1 MKINV
6 RPLSKHPC
14 KTYSRD
20 FTLGNASHFGVCLQK
35 TVILESECKS
45 KTLPLCSAPLKNL
58 VVGITGALGNERKPL
73 SKQNIFSENAV
84 E

>member
-1 MKINV
+1 MCFEKMLWGI
-6 RPLSKHPC
+6 SEM
-14 KTYSRD
+14 
-20 FTLGNASHFGVCLQK
+20 
-35 TVILESECKS
+35 VIARAF

-58 VVGITGALGNERKPL
+58 VVGITGALGNERNPL